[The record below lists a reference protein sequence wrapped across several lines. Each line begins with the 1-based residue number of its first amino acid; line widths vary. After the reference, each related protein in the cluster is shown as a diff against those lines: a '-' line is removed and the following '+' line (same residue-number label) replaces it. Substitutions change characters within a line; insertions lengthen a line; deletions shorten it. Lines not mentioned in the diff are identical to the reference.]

1 MKKFLDGKGSNIIKG
16 VFMALC
22 FAVFVFA
29 AFMYNTKVE
38 KTADEVTNATV
49 GVHVKGAV
57 KNTGFYQVPVGT
69 RVVDLGQYIGGF
81 LTEADLDGVNL
92 AEYVKD
98 GAEIYVPYKGTPEK
112 GALDLNSVTYEELL
126 DVNGIGETYARKIIN
141 YRNTHGSFKRVI
153 ELKDIL
159 GTKVYENVRESFYV
173 K

>member
-1 MKKFLDGKGSNIIKG
+1 MEKFLNGKGSNIIKG
-16 VFMALC
+16 VFMVLC

-38 KTADEVTNATV
+38 KTAEEATDATV
-49 GVHVKGAV
+49 GIHVKGAV
-57 KNTGFYQVPVGT
+57 ERTGFYQVPMGT
-69 RVVDLGQYIGGF
+69 RVGELGAYIGGF
-81 LTEADLDGVNL
+81 SDEADLDGVNL

-112 GALDLNSVTYEELL
+112 GALDLNSATYEELL
-126 DVNGIGETYARKIIN
+126 YVKGIGETYARKIIN
-141 YRNTHGSFKRVI
+141 YRDTHGSFEKVI

-159 GTKVYENVRESFYV
+159 GTKVYESVRESFYV

>member
-1 MKKFLDGKGSNIIKG
+1 MKKFSDGNGSNILKG
-16 VFMALC
+16 VFMVFCLG
-22 FAVFVFA
+22 VFVFA

-38 KTADEVTNATV
+38 KTAEEATDATV
-49 GVHVKGAV
+49 GIHVKGAV
-57 KNTGFYQVPVGT
+57 ENTGFYLVPMGT
-69 RVVDLGQYIGGF
+69 RVGELGEYIGGF
-81 LTEADLDGVNL
+81 SDEADLDGVNL

-126 DVNGIGETYARKIIN
+126 YVKGIGETYAGKIIN

-159 GTKVYENVRESFYV
+159 DTKVYENVRESFYV